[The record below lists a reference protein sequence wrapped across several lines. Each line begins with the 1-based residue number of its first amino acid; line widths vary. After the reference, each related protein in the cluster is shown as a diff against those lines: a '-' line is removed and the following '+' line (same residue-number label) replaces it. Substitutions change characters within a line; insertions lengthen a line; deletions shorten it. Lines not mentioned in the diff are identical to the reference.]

1 MGEALTRYR
10 PLIIIGEASTALFLT
25 LCFSDICDQLLI
37 FLNANPK
44 SPFLEG
50 AISLGLFITLGFSYF
65 HLRSQNQT
73 RELRIK
79 NVELGEA
86 VDERTQKL
94 MKAEMAATVGKI
106 ASMVGHDLRNPL

>member
-1 MGEALTRYR
+1 MPT
-10 PLIIIGEASTALFLT
+10 
-25 LCFSDICDQLLI
+25 
-37 FLNANPK
+37 K

-50 AISLGLFITLGFSYF
+50 TISLGLFITLGFSYF

-94 MKAEMAATVGKI
+94 MKAEMAAAVGKI